1 MECTSR
7 DQLGQL
13 RLIARTVELPC
24 RTALL
29 ELGCTEHA
37 IDAIEQAR
45 ANALGPKL
53 FMGAM

>member
-1 MECTSR
+1 MECTNR

-29 ELGCTEHA
+29 ELGCTERA